1 MDIQK
6 RVRSLEAEITQL
18 QQLSAL
24 SIPLS
29 LATPKFCYF
38 PAYNLPRIDRNLDMP
53 PAKKPPGKKPEEK
66 DDPEKKPPEK
76 KPPEKKYVP
85 GWNPVS
91 DDEKDKGAKKSRRR
105 KKGGNKDE
113 PSEAGPSVQTA
124 PSPYM
129 IS

>member
-1 MDIQK
+1 MDVQK

-53 PAKKPPGKKPEEK
+53 PAKKPEEK
-66 DDPEKKPPEK
+66 DDPKK